1 MKRGFTLSKDY
12 MCAFMYPF
20 GIEILIEDGI
30 TIAILIA
37 KMEFSIY
44 LGKNFTIFGSIIEKA
59 MKAKSKI
66 KSNEMKN

>member
-12 MCAFMYPF
+12 ICAFLYPF

-30 TIAILIA
+30 TIAILIG

-44 LGKNFTIFGSIIEKA
+44 IGRNFTIFGDIIEKA
-59 MKAKSKI
+59 MRAKSKI